1 MLTLALNIL
10 DIVQNSIRANA
21 SEIAVDISESKRYD
35 LLEIRVSDNGTGIP
49 EELLLKVT
57 DPFVTTR
64 TTRKIGL
71 GLPLFKYQANLTGG
85 DLSIESGEGTGT
97 TVKVTF
103 ALGHVDRQ
111 PLGDIAGVMTILM
124 SANPEINFLYGHETD
139 AGEYRFSSLET
150 KEYLGIEVF
159 NDSQLLTDIKEMINE
174 NLKDIGVSDIN

>member
-21 SEIAVDISESKRYD
+21 SEIAVDISESKRND

-85 DLSIESGEGTGT
+85 DLSIESGEGNGT
-97 TVKVTF
+97 TVNVTF
-103 ALGHVDRQ
+103 TLGHVDRQ
-111 PLGDIAGVMTILM
+111 TLGDSAGVMTILM
-124 SANPEINFLYGHETD
+124 SANPEISFLYAHKTD
-139 AGEYRFSSLET
+139 TGEYRFSSLET

-174 NLKDIGVSDIN
+174 NLRDIGVSDTN